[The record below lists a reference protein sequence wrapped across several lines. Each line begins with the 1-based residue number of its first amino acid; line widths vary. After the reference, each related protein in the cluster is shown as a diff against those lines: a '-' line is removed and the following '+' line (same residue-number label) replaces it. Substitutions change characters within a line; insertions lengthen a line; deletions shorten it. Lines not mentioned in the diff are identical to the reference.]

1 MDAVGHL
8 LETWGYALL
17 VAVGF
22 TAEVAGIVEWISGF
36 ASIAAAVAVLL
47 VLSAVG
53 WRVVRARIHTAGHA
67 AALIANS
74 DATLP
79 GVARPVHHPPT
90 IQPRTA

>member
-36 ASIAAAVAVLL
+36 ASIAAA
-47 VLSAVG
+47 
-53 WRVVRARIHTAGHA
+53 
-67 AALIANS
+67 LIANS

-79 GVARPVHHPPT
+79 GVARPVHHLPT

>member
-1 MDAVGHL
+1 MGAVGHL

-53 WRVVRARIHTAGHA
+53 WRVVRARIHAAGHA
-67 AALIANS
+67 AALVADS
-74 DATLP
+74 DDPLH
-79 GVARPVHHPPT
+79 GVAGPVHDPT
-90 IQPRTA
+90 MIQPRTA